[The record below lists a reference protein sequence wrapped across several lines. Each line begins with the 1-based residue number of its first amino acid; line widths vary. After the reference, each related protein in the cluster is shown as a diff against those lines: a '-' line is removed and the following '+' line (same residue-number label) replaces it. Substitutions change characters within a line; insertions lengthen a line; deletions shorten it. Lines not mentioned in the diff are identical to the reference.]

1 MTYRIVNPAVT
12 TYAADG
18 TATVTKPGAGT
29 SYTASD
35 DVLTVDLTGTNV
47 TTVSGGAA
55 NCLFISDKTLS
66 GATNIVKCNAG
77 TYTAA
82 NISLTDG
89 NDFYSPV
96 DFTATNIEF
105 TYANDRWADSKNGWN
120 TIMLPFDVTKVT
132 ANGTTIDWFHS
143 GSDTGKQFW
152 LKKFTGDDTSAPKV
166 YFDYTDEMKANTP
179 YIIALPGNHWG
190 TEYDLSGKTI
200 KFIGANAEVKKST
213 SGVVTGGNYRFV
225 GDTKA
230 VNTEKIYC
238 INAAGNMF
246 ELKATGGSPA
256 FRPFFKADMFDR
268 TVTSLGIGNG
278 GETTGITTL
287 NIERE
292 TLNDDSWYDLQGR
305 RVENPTKGVYI
316 KNGRKV
322 VIK

>member
-1 MTYRIVNPAVT
+1 
-12 TYAADG
+12 
-18 TATVTKPGAGT
+18 
-29 SYTASD
+29 
-35 DVLTVDLTGTNV
+35 
-47 TTVSGGAA
+47 
-55 NCLFISDKTLS
+55 
-66 GATNIVKCNAG
+66 
-77 TYTAA
+77 
-82 NISLTDG
+82 
-89 NDFYSPV
+89 
-96 DFTATNIEF
+96 
-105 TYANDRWADSKNGWN
+105 
-120 TIMLPFDVTKVT
+120 
-132 ANGTTIDWFHS
+132 
-143 GSDTGKQFW
+143 
-152 LKKFTGDDTSAPKV
+152 
-166 YFDYTDEMKANTP
+166 MKANTP

-190 TEYDLSGKTI
+190 TAYDLSGKTI